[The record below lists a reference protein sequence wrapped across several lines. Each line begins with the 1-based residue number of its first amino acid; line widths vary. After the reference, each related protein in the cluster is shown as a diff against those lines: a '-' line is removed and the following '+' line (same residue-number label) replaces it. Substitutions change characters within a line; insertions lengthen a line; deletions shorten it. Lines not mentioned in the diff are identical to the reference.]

1 MDTERWISQKPYV
14 FSRISFFLQMR
25 NICNASV
32 SRPSGHFRSSRLM
45 RRPVWGSDLET
56 TRFVTLP
63 AVLFYPFTEIHN
75 GAREKQFVRICIC
88 ERYRA
93 QSCVIC
99 DNLFFFWCFTSHD
112 NPSCWAPRSVC
123 TRRKR
128 SRPPPS
134 CPSAKRYEFR
144 KWWPNLS
151 RVAWERNQPD
161 SFLGPNGA
169 LREER
174 WKLVTGGDRVENK
187 NERRIGLIT
196 PPGLHHYVIEV
207 VSKAIF

>member
-1 MDTERWISQKPYV
+1 M
-14 FSRISFFLQMR
+14 FSLAFLFFLQMR

-99 DNLFFFWCFTSHD
+99 DNLFFSGVLHHMTTLLAGHLGLCAHV
-112 NPSCWAPRSVC
+112 ASVAG
-123 TRRKR
+123 RLRLVR
-128 SRPPPS
+128 LQRD
-134 CPSAKRYEFR
+134 FR

-151 RVAWERNQPD
+151 RLAWERNQPD

-196 PPGLHHYVIEV
+196 PQGLPHYIIEIGA
-207 VSKAIF
+207 KATF

>member
-14 FSRISFFLQMR
+14 FSCISFFLQMR

-32 SRPSGHFRSSRLM
+32 SRPSGRSSRLM

-63 AVLFYPFTEIHN
+63 AALFYPYPCQREAVCKNLYLWEIS
-75 GAREKQFVRICIC
+75 GTVLC
-88 ERYRA
+88 YMW
-93 QSCVIC
+93 QSV
-99 DNLFFFWCFTSHD
+99 FFWCFTSHD

-134 CPSAKRYEFR
+134 CPSAKRYKFR

-151 RVAWERNQPD
+151 RLAWERNQPD

-207 VSKAIF
+207 VAKAIF